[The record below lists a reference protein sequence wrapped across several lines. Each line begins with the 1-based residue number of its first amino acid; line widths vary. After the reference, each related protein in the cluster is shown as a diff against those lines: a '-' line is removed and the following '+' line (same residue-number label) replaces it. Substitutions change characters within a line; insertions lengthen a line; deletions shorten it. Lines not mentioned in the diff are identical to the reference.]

1 MLFLINTTKSLKQH
15 ELLMQNIDLISEE
28 EAKKLLEELADKIAA
43 YNHAYYIEDNP
54 LVSDSEYDQLFNTNL
69 KLEQKFPHL
78 VLENSPSKKV
88 GAKITNKFTVV
99 VCCILFVV

>member
-1 MLFLINTTKSLKQH
+1 
-15 ELLMQNIDLISEE
+15 MQNIDLISEE
-28 EAKKLLEELADKIAA
+28 EAQKLLEALADKIAA

-78 VLENSPSKKV
+78 IFKIVLAKK
-88 GAKITNKFTVV
+88 
-99 VCCILFVV
+99 